1 MEGQTYVIYKS
12 SVTLLYY
19 RDVIVYVLFLFSDKS
34 METLFKNGEG
44 PVFYEMIKWLDSD
57 IDHLKLSGALAVG
70 NFARNGILFIVF
82 F

>member
-1 MEGQTYVIYKS
+1 
-12 SVTLLYY
+12 
-19 RDVIVYVLFLFSDKS
+19 

-70 NFARNGILFIVF
+70 NFARNGILFIVNKVSILLSENKNNTYTITSL
-82 F
+82 

>member
-1 MEGQTYVIYKS
+1 
-12 SVTLLYY
+12 
-19 RDVIVYVLFLFSDKS
+19 